1 MLETTNVKLGDKL
14 IYQLK
19 NMREIHELLRFIKNK
34 YGLVYPDKSYNDV
47 LFNEMLK
54 RETYIVPV
62 YNYSTPI
69 LIYMCYYH
77 NNPYVFIISLQSL
90 ETIYVLPVI
99 INIEYENIL
108 LYGELINGYSP
119 KIYIERVLYIN
130 EQITHY
136 YKYIKHIDMINNLNN
151 MIRVD
156 WIIPKPVYLMNEMKK
171 LIEDNKHII
180 GIRFYSFK
188 NPVIFY
194 KNINDLRGRIVNDI
208 KLLNSKEH
216 WIKKDI
222 NIKNTDNNISSV
234 SYDTNH
240 IYDLR
245 INMLSYGI
253 YKVYDNDNKDI
264 GVLRLKTFEEHNELV
279 DYINKYKN
287 IEMKLIYNNIFKK
300 WVIPNGKIKEFII
313 RGY

>member
-1 MLETTNVKLGDKL
+1 
-14 IYQLK
+14 
-19 NMREIHELLRFIKNK
+19 
-34 YGLVYPDKSYNDV
+34 
-47 LFNEMLK
+47 
-54 RETYIVPV
+54 
-62 YNYSTPI
+62 
-69 LIYMCYYH
+69 MCYYH

-99 INIEYENIL
+99 INIQYDNIL
-108 LYGELINGYSP
+108 LYGELIKGYSP

-130 EQITHY
+130 QQITQY
-136 YKYIKHIDMINNLNN
+136 YKYVKHIEMINNLNN

-156 WIIPKPVYLMNEMKK
+156 WIIPKPVYLISEIEK
-171 LIEDNKHII
+171 LVEDNKNII

-216 WIKKDI
+216 WIKKDVG
-222 NIKNTDNNISSV
+222 IKNTDNNISSV
-234 SYDTNH
+234 TYDTNR

-253 YKVYDNDNKDI
+253 YKVYDNENKDV

-279 DYINKYKN
+279 NYINKYKN
-287 IEMKLIYNNIFKK
+287 IEMKLKYDNIFKK
-300 WVIPNGKIKEFII
+300 WIIPNSQIKKAII